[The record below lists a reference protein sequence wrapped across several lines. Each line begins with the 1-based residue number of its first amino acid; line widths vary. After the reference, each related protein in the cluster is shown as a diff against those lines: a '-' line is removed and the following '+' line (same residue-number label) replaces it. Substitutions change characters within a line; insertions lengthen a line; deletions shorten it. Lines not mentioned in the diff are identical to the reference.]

1 MYVRGVLRVVGNTKE
16 LRFYV
21 GMLPQPIVHTGYTS
35 VEDAKRAF
43 APVNNPR
50 CGYWI
55 IQVANWYGER
65 YYVVVPEATFHILRR
80 SEFELFGRRWE
91 VSRYC

>member
-1 MYVRGVLRVVGNTKE
+1 MVYVGFLRVVGNTKE

-50 CGYWI
+50 CGY
-55 IQVANWYGER
+55 G
-65 YYVVVPEATFHILRR
+65 
-80 SEFELFGRRWE
+80 
-91 VSRYC
+91 